1 MPASATRSRLQVGTP
16 EQFRWLHAIVKVVI
30 VLNLLDAVF
39 TLLWVWAGLARELNP
54 LMRDLVHQH
63 PVAFAVVKLG
73 VVGAA
78 TLLFWRLRHRPLAVI
93 AIFLAFLVYWALLIA
108 HIGFLSL
115 VVGALL
121 FP

>member
-1 MPASATRSRLQVGTP
+1 MCPSAAEPDLRIGTP
-16 EQFRWLHAIVKVVI
+16 EQFRWLHGIVKLVV

-39 TLLWVWAGLARELNP
+39 TLVWVWAGLARELNP
-54 LMRDLVHQH
+54 LMRDLVHGN

-73 VVGAA
+73 LVGGA

-115 VVGALL
+115 VLGALL